1 MKQWLLGIVLTAFA
15 GGLARQ
21 LAPSGREQA
30 MVRLVGGLLL
40 TLAILR
46 PLAGLDWEGP
56 ALEAG
61 SFQSRTAEQAEIYRK
76 NQQEALAAI
85 IAEKTGA
92 YIWDKANQ
100 LGLACQVTVAT
111 AATWP
116 AAKGSTTADGPTTTR
131 CRSGSAARARAAPAS
146 TTSGPKSPP
155 MASTM
160 IFIEFPL
167 SSVRKCLG
175 AL

>member
-92 YIWDKANQ
+92 D
-100 LGLACQVTVAT
+100 
-111 AATWP
+111 
-116 AAKGSTTADGPTTTR
+116 R
-131 CRSGSAARARAAPAS
+131 
-146 TTSGPKSPP
+146 KS
-155 MASTM
+155 
-160 IFIEFPL
+160 
-167 SSVRKCLG
+167 VV
-175 AL
+175 

>member
-111 AATWP
+111 AAGESGIPLPESVTLAGPYSP
-116 AAKGSTTADGPTTTR
+116 ALAAAIEEGVGVPVERQYWLEESEWTR
-131 CRSGSAARARAAPAS
+131 KESERG
-146 TTSGPKSPP
+146 
-155 MASTM
+155 
-160 IFIEFPL
+160 
-167 SSVRKCLG
+167 
-175 AL
+175 